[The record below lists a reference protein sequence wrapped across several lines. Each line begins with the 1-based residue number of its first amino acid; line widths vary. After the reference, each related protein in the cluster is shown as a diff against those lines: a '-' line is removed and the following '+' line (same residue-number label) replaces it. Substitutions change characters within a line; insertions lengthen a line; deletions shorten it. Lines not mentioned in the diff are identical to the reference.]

1 MTSHDAARSA
11 YTPYGF
17 SNGKSARFK
26 FKGEYFNDHSQCY
39 PLGAGR
45 RSYSP
50 VLMRFLS
57 ADVFS
62 PFGMGGINAYAF
74 VKGDPINLS
83 DPSGNAPHPTPRPVF
98 YYRGPIQVVD
108 RMRVFYTEPEPGRQV
123 LNIGAHGA
131 PGRIRISI
139 FKLKAS
145 AVVDALRRKGIEV
158 AGKEVHVLA
167 CHSADRTEGGGPSFI
182 EQMAAFTKAPVTGYR
197 GVLWVDDNAPALV
210 NGTFDNYWFKII
222 DQMDHADPNYALF
235 DYRPHTVQPLPGG
248 AAFQIEG
255 RLNAVR
261 SNARR

>member
-1 MTSHDAARSA
+1 MTSHNATRSA

-17 SNGKSARFK
+17 GNGKSAMFK
-26 FKGEYFNDHSQCY
+26 FKGEHFNDYSQCY

-45 RSYSP
+45 RFYSP

-57 ADVFS
+57 DDVFS

-83 DPSGNAPHPTPRPVF
+83 DPSGNAPHPTPRPGF

-108 RMRVFYTEPEPGRQV
+108 NMRVFNTEPEPGRQV

-131 PGRIRISI
+131 PGRIGMRTV
-139 FKLKAS
+139 KLKAF
-145 AVVDALRRKGIEV
+145 AVVDALKRKGIEV

-167 CHSADRTEGGGPSFI
+167 CHSADRTEEGGPSFI
-182 EQMAAFTKAPVTGYR
+182 EQMTAFTKAPVTGYR
-197 GVLWVDDNAPALV
+197 GVLWVDDNAPILA

-222 DQMDHADPNYALF
+222 DQMDPEDPNYALF
-235 DYRPHTVQPLPGG
+235 DYRPHTVQPSPSG